1 MRIFQTTSLKHSFAI
16 SRRVSPEF
24 CCLHPALFDQS
35 NRGGSRPA
43 IGRPQGWRW
52 RAPAFGGCG
61 LDPVRSLVCRLCTRS
76 VEDRARWDAFGQLN
90 A

>member
-1 MRIFQTTSLKHSFAI
+1 MTATIKHGFAI
-16 SRRVSPEF
+16 SPHVWREVWPARS
-24 CCLHPALFDQS
+24 ALFDQS